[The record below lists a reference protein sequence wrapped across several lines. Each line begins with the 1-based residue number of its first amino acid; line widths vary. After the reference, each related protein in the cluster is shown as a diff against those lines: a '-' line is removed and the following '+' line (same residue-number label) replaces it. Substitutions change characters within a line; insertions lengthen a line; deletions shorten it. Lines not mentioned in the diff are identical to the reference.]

1 MNWQS
6 THKNT
11 LKLVFF
17 MLLPIGTFLLSNSLI
32 AQETDTTKVVNI
44 EYITDQLENIAQT
57 TDMNLDYS
65 DLVDEYL
72 YYAENPININSI
84 ENRKLVE
91 MNILNEAQLR
101 NLNSYITNY
110 GGLFSVYELKSIPG
124 FDVQTIKNILPFI
137 RVSSL
142 HEKEKINFNDVFKY
156 GRHQVILRYQQV
168 LEPSI
173 GYETPI
179 DSAIYKP
186 GSAYLGTPQKYY
198 LRYGFN
204 YKNKV
209 RIGFTLDK
217 DAGEVFLKNQLPDSV
232 ENLVGNKVSN
242 VFDFYSAHA
251 YISDLGI
258 LKKAVVG
265 DYHLEFGQGLTLWSG
280 LAFGKSAEGIE
291 MKRYGRGIRPNT
303 SANEN
308 RFFRGVAA
316 TIGLKNIEL
325 TGFYSY
331 NNIDANILASDTLN
345 EEDAI
350 SSIIETGLHRT
361 INELFDKDAINITA
375 YGGRISYQNRFFQLG
390 AIAFQTK
397 LSRSLQLSDDIYKQF
412 YFQGSNLVNYGFD
425 MNIDL
430 GKLSLFGEFSVSS
443 NGGLAGIGGVNAYL
457 AERFIFTILYH
468 DYGKDYHNLLSYPFS
483 ESSALLN
490 EQGLY
495 FGFKAFILPKLSLSG
510 YLDYYKFPWLRY
522 QTDAPSIGSDYV
534 LQLDYNPSRNTSMY
548 FRYRNRNKQE
558 NYSDDYDYIPVLSD
572 ISRNEFRFF
581 ISYQPFDFL
590 IFKNRID
597 FTSYEEEF
605 EEKESGYLIYQDILY
620 RPDVFPVEV
629 TFRYALFDTDGYDSR
644 IYTYENDILY
654 AFSVPSYFDK
664 GQRIYLMLKWRALE
678 QLNIWFRI
686 GRLVYSDRNTVGSG
700 SDLINENHKT
710 EIKIQLQVKL

>member
-17 MLLPIGTFLLSNSLI
+17 MLLPIGTFLASNSLI
-32 AQETDTTKVVNI
+32 AQETDTTQVVNI

-110 GGLFSVYELKSIPG
+110 GGLFSVYELKSITG

-156 GRHQVILRYQQV
+156 GRHQIILRYQQV

-179 DSAIYKP
+179 DSATYKP

-217 DAGEVFLKNQLPDSV
+217 DAGEVFLKNQLPDSL
-232 ENLVGNKVSN
+232 ENLVGKKVSN

-251 YISDLGI
+251 YVSDLGI
-258 LKKAVVG
+258 LRKAVVG

-316 TIGLKNIEL
+316 TIGLKNVEL

-375 YGGRISYQNRFFQLG
+375 YGGRISYQHRFFQLG

-425 MNIDL
+425 LNIDL

-457 AERFIFTILYH
+457 SERFIFTILYH
-468 DYGKDYHNLLSYPFS
+468 DYGKDYHNLLAYPFS
-483 ESSALLN
+483 ESSAFLN

-495 FGFKAFILPKLSLSG
+495 FGFKAFILPRLSLSG